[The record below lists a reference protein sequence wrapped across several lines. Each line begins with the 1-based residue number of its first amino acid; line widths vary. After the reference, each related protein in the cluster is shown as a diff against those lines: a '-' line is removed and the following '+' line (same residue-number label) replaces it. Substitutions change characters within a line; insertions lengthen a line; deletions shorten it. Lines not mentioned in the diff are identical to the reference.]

1 MFRNI
6 MASTIVAGYVGTS
19 MAHHGSNSQFDES
32 KTVEVE
38 GIVTEIA
45 FVNPHAYVYF
55 DVSDENGE
63 TRNWHCEM
71 RAATMLRRSGWT
83 EEMFSPGTH
92 IRIQGSPSRNEENG
106 CYAASMTLNEGE
118 EIPRYAQIEANKGQT
133 GVARPARLANG
144 QPNISGDWAA
154 PQRTTGAPMG
164 EGTGGPPMGAGM
176 GPPGWGGGQALTT
189 AGEEALAILDNPEED
204 RRLTCR
210 PRDFF
215 RDWTFDQHP
224 NRIIQE
230 DDKIT
235 LRYGFMDTIR
245 TIHLNM
251 NTHPDGLEPS
261 FAGHSI
267 GKWEGDEL
275 VVDTIGFTMS
285 GYRGAIHSKELHT
298 VERFTLEENDQAL
311 KRRYVAEDSLFYAEA
326 QVGEDIVYPSDYP
339 WELYACDDRTIE

>member
-6 MASTIVAGYVGTS
+6 AAAAIVAGYVGTS
-19 MAHHGSNSQFDES
+19 VAHHGSSSQFDQS

-38 GIVTEIA
+38 GIVTKIA

-55 DVSDENGE
+55 DVTDESGE

-92 IRIQGSPSRNEENG
+92 ISIQGSPSRKEENG
-106 CYAASMTLNEGE
+106 CYAASMTLDEGE
-118 EIPRYAQIEANKGQT
+118 EIQRYAQIEENMGLAGT
-133 GVARPARLANG
+133 ARPARLANG

-154 PQRTTGAPMG
+154 PQRPPPGAPMG
-164 EGTGGPPMGAGM
+164 EGSGM
-176 GPPGWGGGQALTT
+176 SPPGWGGGQALTA

-215 RDWTFDQHP
+215 QDWTFDQHP

-251 NTHPDGLEPS
+251 DTHPDGLEPG
-261 FAGHSI
+261 FTGHSI

-285 GYRGAIHSKELHT
+285 GYRGAIHSEEFHT
-298 VERFTLEENDQAL
+298 VERFALEEGGQAL
-311 KRRYVAEDSLFYAEA
+311 KRSYVAEDPLFYAEPRT
-326 QVGEDIVYPSDYP
+326 GEDIVYPSDYP
-339 WELYACDDRTIE
+339 WELYACDDRTVE